1 MHSFLR
7 HDAPYCTQ
15 EYRTVSTFMWHLK
28 AILILL
34 WWSRTKPA
42 VSPRSACG
50 KPIANEQKI
59 QFYHAREDCSAR
71 QKEWTTDTHYNT
83 MKTLCWANEGRQHTL
98 QLCSY
103 KTLRWSTSSLKIKTR
118 LLVAWARGSD
128 DWQRRGTR
136 ELLEMQETFHI
147 LILLVV
153 TQVTIGMSKLIRI
166 YMHTTVPKLNLNKT
180 Y

>member
-7 HDAPYCTQ
+7 HDATYCTQ

-34 WWSRTKPA
+34 WWSGTKPA

-71 QKEWTTDTHYNT
+71 QKVWTTDTHYNT
-83 MKTLCWANEGRQHTL
+83 MKTLCWAKEGRQHTL

-103 KTLRWSTSSLKIKTR
+103 KTLRWSTSSLKIKTG

-136 ELLEMQETFHI
+136 ELFGDAGNIPYLDSVGGYTGNHRY
-147 LILLVV
+147 V
-153 TQVTIGMSKLIRI
+153 
-166 YMHTTVPKLNLNKT
+166 KT
-180 Y
+180 HQNIHAYYCT